1 MRERAGMDFL
11 QGRVLPLL
19 SLLASFLFLYLKTS
33 SKLSTSDCSLI
44 PYDRYWISSKRIVT
58 PNGIISGAVEVMGGN
73 IVSVVKTE
81 DLKGIVGSTQVVDYG
96 EAIVMPG
103 LVDVHAH
110 LDEPGRAEWEGF
122 STGTKA
128 AAAGG
133 ITTLI
138 DMPLNSYPSTVSEEA
153 LRLKVEAS
161 EDKLYVDVGFWGG
174 LVPENAFNTSAL
186 EGLLNA
192 GVLGLKSFM
201 CPSGIN
207 DFPMTNISHIKEGLH
222 VLAKYKRPLLVHA
235 EVQVDTQSHAEL
247 KDGIGDARS
256 YLTYL
261 RTRPPSWEEAAI
273 RELLTVTKDT
283 RTGWPAEG
291 AHLHIVHLSDAS
303 SSLDLIKEAKSSGD
317 SLTVETCPHYLAF
330 SAEEIQD
337 GDTRFKCA
345 PPIRDANNK
354 EKLWEALL
362 GGHIDMLSSDHSPSV
377 PELKLLHEGDF
388 LKAWGGISSLQF
400 VLPVTWSYGKK
411 YGISFEQLASLWSE
425 RPAKLA
431 GLEFKGAIA
440 TGNHADIVVWEPDAE
455 FELDENHA
463 AYHKHPS
470 ISAYMG
476 RRLSGSVL
484 ATFVRGN
491 LVYSERKHATTAC
504 GVPILAK

>member
-1 MRERAGMDFL
+1 MEIL
-11 QGRVLPLL
+11 KWRVLPLL
-19 SLLASFLFLYLKTS
+19 SLLVSFLFFYIKTS
-33 SKLSTSDCSLI
+33 SKSSTSDCSLL
-44 PYDRYWISSKRIVT
+44 PYDDYWISSKRIVT
-58 PNGIISGAVEVMGGN
+58 PNGIISGAVEVKGGN
-73 IVSVVKTE
+73 IVSIVETE
-81 DLKGIVGSTQVVDYG
+81 DLNEKFGSARVIDYG

-103 LVDVHAH
+103 LIDVHAH

-122 STGTKA
+122 SSGTKA

-138 DMPLNSYPSTVSEEA
+138 DMPLNSHPSTISEET
-153 LRLKVEAS
+153 LRLKIEAA

-207 DFPMTNISHIKEGLH
+207 DFPMTNSSHIKEGLH

-235 EVQVDTQSHAEL
+235 EIQVDTESHREL
-247 KDGIGDARS
+247 QDGIGDARS
-256 YLTYL
+256 YSTYL
-261 RTRPPSWEEAAI
+261 RTRPPSWEEAAV

-291 AHLHIVHLSDAS
+291 AHLHIVHLSDARY
-303 SSLDLIKEAKSSGD
+303 SLDLIKEAKSNGD

-345 PPIRDANNK
+345 PPIRDENNK
-354 EKLWEALL
+354 EKLWEALME
-362 GGHIDMLSSDHSPSV
+362 GHIDMLSSDHSPTI
-377 PELKLLHEGDF
+377 PELKLFNEGDF
-388 LKAWGGISSLQF
+388 LRAWGGISSLQF

-411 YGISFEQLASLWSE
+411 YGMSLDQLASLWSE

-431 GLEFKGAIA
+431 GLEFKGAVA

-463 AYHKHPS
+463 TYHKHPS

-476 RRLSGSVL
+476 RRLSGRVL

-491 LVYSERKHATTAC
+491 LVYSEGKHATTAC